1 MREIDVRDADLDP
14 HGTAL
19 CKVDGR
25 LVLVTAHAGQECRHV
40 LDREVHL
47 EPGGLVRHQPV
58 AIRVALVEG
67 VVGEG
72 LDDVEQLGA
81 ELVAVSRRST
91 SRDELLSLSCN
102 QLAILLA
109 AGLSKVVGLFER
121 VAGELLGHSHHRLLV
136 DHQALR
142 VAKQRLEIVVRVGD
156 LLSSVLAI
164 GVVVV
169 HVGRHRTRPIQ
180 RH

>member
-1 MREIDVRDADLDP
+1 M
-14 HGTAL
+14 
-19 CKVDGR
+19 
-25 LVLVTAHAGQECRHV
+25 
-40 LDREVHL
+40 
-47 EPGGLVRHQPV
+47 
-58 AIRVALVEG
+58 ALVEG
-67 VVGEG
+67 VVGER

-91 SRDELLSLSCN
+91 SCDELLSLSCN

-142 VAKQRLEIVVRVGD
+142 VAKQRLKIVVRVGD
-156 LLSSVLAI
+156 LLSPVLAI